1 MGRLL
6 YDCFDQ
12 AISLLGC
19 LNQNWGSMQ
28 VSHVEKL
35 EKQLSSVQTGWP
47 VGRPV
52 TGRPVRSTGQVDRW
66 VDRFVKDRST
76 GEL

>member
-28 VSHVEKL
+28 ISRIEKL
-35 EKQLSSVQTGWP
+35 RKQFSLVQ
-47 VGRPV
+47 
-52 TGRPVRSTGQVDRW
+52 TGRPVSE
-66 VDRFVKDRST
+66 DRST